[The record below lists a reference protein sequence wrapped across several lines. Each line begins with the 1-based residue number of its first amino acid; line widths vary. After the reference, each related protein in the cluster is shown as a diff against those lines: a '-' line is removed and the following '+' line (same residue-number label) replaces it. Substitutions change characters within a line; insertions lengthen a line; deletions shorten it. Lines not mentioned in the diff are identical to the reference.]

1 MGRRVW
7 DWVGGVAGSEMQLPP
22 ALDWKEADFH

>member
-7 DWVGGVAGSEMQLPP
+7 DWVGGFADSVMQLPP